1 MNMKEINQVTE
12 DIYNQKMA
20 KREAE
25 NTVLDGCAEDLSDV
39 SFNLGKPSMDIAL
52 VKIGVV
58 LLAVFG
64 GRLIWRR
71 LPVELIWGGN
81 SNSMIIKVVMI
92 VVVAIL
98 ALFCLILLEGKKARI
113 SVKQKTLYYKNKSYD
128 AKEISHI
135 ILKAMGGIQVFSKG
149 KIVAKAS
156 QADDNAEMLIAWAK
170 KCRINM
176 IDRRN

>member
-81 SNSMIIKVVMI
+81 SNSSSVLPDTFGRQKSED
-92 VVVAIL
+92 
-98 ALFCLILLEGKKARI
+98 FGETENSLLQE
-113 SVKQKTLYYKNKSYD
+113 QKL
-128 AKEISHI
+128 
-135 ILKAMGGIQVFSKG
+135 
-149 KIVAKAS
+149 
-156 QADDNAEMLIAWAK
+156 
-170 KCRINM
+170 
-176 IDRRN
+176 